1 MYLLAQQVLG
11 GELVKKAAETSA
23 SISAGFDDL
32 WNKTLAGELYNNICT
47 VGALFAVA
55 TLTFFM
61 IEWTKQMIN
70 GNEQRAFSDFIWPL
84 IVVVLL
90 SNHGK
95 VLGNSTLGIRN
106 YINNVNNMVLIQ
118 TADGLDLR
126 VAFQKAAGVSVARS
140 AIGLAIERCRS
151 SSLQPNE
158 AIDCLQQAKE
168 DLSQKYPEAFDQNS
182 GPFKWFLAAIDK
194 VVDAPIDAI
203 KNKRNPLQ
211 ILFSSISGF
220 IGSGVTSTISLVM
233 LSMNGSYQ
241 WGIELTMLITAFL
254 GPLAVGGSLL
264 PYGAKSIFTWLIGY
278 FSIGIGKLS
287 FNMIVGF
294 AGQLISDS
302 QADQPM
308 FFLFTI
314 GICAPFLAT
323 GLAAGGGLALL
334 QQINKASETYG
345 VIAAEAGIA
354 IITRGVS
361 LAKFMK

>member
-11 GELVKKAAETSA
+11 GELVKKASETNVF
-23 SISAGFDDL
+23 ISAGFNDL
-32 WNKTLAGELYNNICT
+32 WDRTLNGQLYETICK
-47 VGALFAVA
+47 VGVLFAVA

-61 IEWTKQMIN
+61 IEWTKQMLN
-70 GNEQRAFSDFIWPL
+70 GDEQRAFTDFIWPL

-90 SNHGK
+90 SNHGE

-106 YINNVNNMVLIQ
+106 YINNVNNMVLVQ
-118 TADGLDLR
+118 TASGLDLR
-126 VAFQKAAGVSVARS
+126 VAFQKAAGLSAARS

-158 AIDCLQQAKE
+158 AIACLQQAKE
-168 DLSQKYPEAFDQNS
+168 DLSQKYPSAFDQNT
-182 GPFKWFLAAIDK
+182 GPFKWFSSAIDK
-194 VVDAPIDAI
+194 VIEAPIEAI
-203 KNKRNPLQ
+203 REKKNPIQ

-241 WGIELTMLITAFL
+241 WAIELTMLVTAFL

-264 PYGAKSIFTWLIGY
+264 PYGAKSIYTWLVGY

-334 QQINKASETYG
+334 QQINKASETYS
-345 VIAAEAGIA
+345 VIAAEAGKA

-361 LAKFMK
+361 LAKFIK